1 MKGGLVFLYT
11 MGGPLGECDVFCV
24 HCLGLSLVSAAPL
37 DGLPEEQLCGKVI
50 MFVEIATRIYKE
62 NIEPMSSCF
71 KL

>member
-1 MKGGLVFLYT
+1 MKGGLACST
-11 MGGPLGECDVFCV
+11 IHNGPLRECDVFCV

-37 DGLPEEQLCGKVI
+37 DRLPEEQLYGKVI

-62 NIEPMSSCF
+62 NTEPMLSCF

>member
-1 MKGGLVFLYT
+1 
-11 MGGPLGECDVFCV
+11 MGGSLQECDVFWV

-37 DGLPEEQLCGKVI
+37 GRLPEEQFYGKVI

-62 NIEPMSSCF
+62 NIEPMLSCF